1 MSRAKRSSHTRKKKK
16 KILKMAK
23 GYRGGRS
30 RLVRTAKEAVAK
42 ALMYSYRDRKVRK
55 RDIRALWIQRINAA
69 TRLHGLSY
77 SKFINGL
84 KRADIDIDRK
94 ILANLAIHD
103 EDAFRHLVEIAKSS
117 LG

>member
-1 MSRAKRSSHTRKKKK
+1 MTRAKRSSHTKKKKK

-30 RLVRTAKEAVAK
+30 RLVRTSKEAVAK

-55 RDIRALWIQRINAA
+55 REIRSLWIQRINAG

-84 KRADIDIDRK
+84 KKAEIEIDRK
-94 ILANLAIHD
+94 ILADLAIHD
-103 EDAFRHLVEIAKSS
+103 TAAFRQLVEIAKSS

>member
-1 MSRAKRSSHTRKKKK
+1 MPRVKRSIHSRKKRK
-16 KILKMAK
+16 KILKMAQ

-30 RLVRTAKEAVAK
+30 RLYRTAKEAVAK

-55 RDIRALWIQRINAA
+55 REIRALWIQRINAGA
-69 TRLHGLSY
+69 RLHGLSY
-77 SKFINGL
+77 SKFMNGL

-94 ILANLAIHD
+94 ILADMAVHD
-103 EDAFRHLVEIAKSS
+103 ADAFRQLVEIAKSS

>member
-1 MSRAKRSSHTRKKKK
+1 MPRVKRSIHSRKKRK
-16 KILKMAK
+16 KILKMAQ

-30 RLVRTAKEAVAK
+30 RLYRTAKEAVAK

-55 RDIRALWIQRINAA
+55 REIRALWIQRINAG

-77 SKFINGL
+77 SKFMNGL

-94 ILANLAIHD
+94 ILADMAVHD
-103 EDAFRHLVEIAKSS
+103 ADAFRQLVEIAKSS

>member
-1 MSRAKRSSHTRKKKK
+1 MPRVKRSIHSRKKRK
-16 KILKMAK
+16 KILKMAQ

-30 RLVRTAKEAVAK
+30 RLYRTAKEAVAK

-55 RDIRALWIQRINAA
+55 REIRALWIQRINAGA
-69 TRLHGLSY
+69 RLHGLSY
-77 SKFINGL
+77 SKFMNGL

-94 ILANLAIHD
+94 ILADMAVNDA
-103 EDAFRHLVEIAKSS
+103 DAFRQLVEIAKSS